1 MYKLYHFE
9 GACSLATMSILI
21 EIGIDN
27 FQIINQKNIDNFK
40 EINPTG
46 VVPVLGEGDNNWH
59 EGAALVIYLLDKHNN
74 FLMPKNGVDR
84 QVAIQNIMFANATMH
99 PAYGRLF
106 FLAAAV
112 EEDSIKQELMN
123 VAASM
128 INDLWEVVDKLVG
141 SDAYLGGDSPSAA
154 DFMLT
159 VYSRWGDFFPV
170 NLVIPENAQRMINNT
185 LEHPS
190 FRKALKIEKAMS

>member
-1 MYKLYHFE
+1 MYTLYHFE

-21 EIGIDN
+21 ELGIDS
-27 FQIINQKNIDNFK
+27 FKIVNQKNIENFE

-46 VVPVLGEGDNNWH
+46 AVPVLSEGDNNWR
-59 EGAALVIYLLDKHNN
+59 EGAALVIYLLDKHDN
-74 FLMPKNGVDR
+74 FLMPKRGIDR

-106 FLAAAV
+106 FLAGAV
-112 EEDSIKQELMN
+112 EDDGIKQKLMN
-123 VAASM
+123 AAASM

-141 SDAYLGGDSPSAA
+141 SDDYLSGNSPSAA

-159 VYSRWGDFFPV
+159 VYYRWGAFFPI

-190 FRKALKIEKAMS
+190 FRKALKLEKAMS